1 MLKKKILLIEDS
13 KLQAA
18 GIAQRLKEIMPF
30 EVIVIET
37 GEEGIRKAKEEKP
50 DLIILDTVLPD
61 PEMDGYKV
69 CERLKEQEETKDIT
83 VLMTSGVKT
92 DLDDLVE
99 GREKGAVLY
108 IPKDKEFKCLLN
120 AVKLLLEKK
129 LF

>member
-1 MLKKKILLIEDS
+1 MLKKILLIEDS

-18 GIAQRLKEIMPF
+18 GITQKLKEIVSPL
-30 EVIVIET
+30 EITVVET
-37 GEEGIRKAKEEKP
+37 GEEGINKAKEAKP
-50 DLIILDTVLPD
+50 NLIILDTVLPNPD
-61 PEMDGYKV
+61 MDGYKV

-92 DLDDLVE
+92 GLGDLTK

-108 IPKDKEFKCLLN
+108 IPKDKDFQCLLN